1 MSIKSHLEF
10 KDSNAINVPSVDDD
24 GEVKSKSLIKVT
36 ANPNEW
42 KMDYKARRMTIFPES
57 PENNHLHVRRFRRSL
72 SATASMPELPQ
83 QSLKQFLTLE
93 KVPHLDHY
101 RQSVDFGSHGNL
113 SKSKKC
119 GIKFTISITLFIF

>member
-24 GEVKSKSLIKVT
+24 GEVKSKSVIKVT
-36 ANPNEW
+36 ANPNEG
-42 KMDYKARRMTIFPES
+42 KMNYKARRMTIFPES

-101 RQSVDFGSHGNL
+101 RQSVDFGSHGNFL
-113 SKSKKC
+113 MSRKYV
-119 GIKFTISITLFIF
+119 

>member
-10 KDSNAINVPSVDDD
+10 KDSNAINVPSIDCDD
-24 GEVKSKSLIKVT
+24 GGVKNKSRFKVT
-36 ANPNEW
+36 TIPNEK
-42 KMDYKARRMTIFPES
+42 KMDQRIRRMSIFPES
-57 PENNHLHVRRFRRSL
+57 LENNHLHVRRFRRSL

-83 QSLKQFLTLE
+83 HSLKQFLTLE

-113 SKSKKC
+113 SMSKK
-119 GIKFTISITLFIF
+119 KKNENEKKNK